1 MKNQFLRSLIIIF
14 CLILPFVMYDVI
26 NNTLIFIL
34 FLLVT
39 LTSLVF
45 FIKKTT
51 KAPNAN
57 KDATIVDDNYFKKL
71 K

>member
-14 CLILPFVMYDVI
+14 WLLLPSVLYDVI
-26 NNTLIFIL
+26 NDTLIFIL

-51 KAPNAN
+51 KTPNAN
-57 KDATIVDDNYFKKL
+57 KDATIVDDNYFKEL